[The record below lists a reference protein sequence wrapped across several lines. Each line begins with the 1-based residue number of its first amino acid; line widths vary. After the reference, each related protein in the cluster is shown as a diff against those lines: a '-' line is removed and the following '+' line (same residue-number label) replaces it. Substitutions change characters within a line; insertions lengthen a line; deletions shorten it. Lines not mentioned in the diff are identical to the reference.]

1 MTYGLAIHTASPDL
15 GLALGQLGG
24 DRRQQV
30 WNLGRDLSTQ
40 LHQYLAEFQ
49 APHPWTDLGLIAVA
63 KGPGGFT
70 GTRLGVVTARALAQ
84 QLDIPLFA
92 VSTLAAV
99 AWGASADLPPGQAI
113 AVEMLAQRGE
123 IFGALYRAVGES
135 LVALLPDRI
144 FTVTEWQNAL
154 DQYPEPY
161 HRIQATGGLGA
172 SVAGVLDLAE
182 QAWQTGD
189 RPHWSEALPFY
200 GQHPVK
206 T

>member
-24 DRRQQV
+24 DCRQQV
-30 WNLGRDLSTQ
+30 WPLGRDLSTQ

-49 APHPWTDLGLIAVA
+49 APYPWSDLGFIAVA

-84 QLDIPLFA
+84 QLEIPLFA

-99 AWGASADLPPGQAI
+99 AWGASPDLPPGQAI

-123 IFGALYRAVGES
+123 IFGALYRVMGAS
-135 LVALLPDRI
+135 LVTLLPDRI
-144 FTVTEWQNAL
+144 FTVTEWQSAL
-154 DQYPEPY
+154 EQYPEPY
-161 HRIQATGGLGA
+161 HRIQATGGLGG

-182 QAWQTGD
+182 HAWQAGD
-189 RPHWSEALPFY
+189 RPHWSVALPFY
-200 GQHPVK
+200 GQHPVR